1 MKPQNE
7 NEKQN
12 KKQKQKSKSV
22 SLILFRSVKKGK
34 ARWQSVNI
42 IKQLKKLN

>member
-1 MKPQNE
+1 MK

-22 SLILFRSVKKGK
+22 SLILFRSVKK
-34 ARWQSVNI
+34 A
-42 IKQLKKLN
+42 KQGGSP